1 MGVKTIMTVTGCF
14 DGTTNIGRDIIADAF
29 NKYSTVSSYFGTI
42 RNPYQVYPHIMEME
56 KEGLNYAAALVKL
69 GICHEDY
76 AKLNEIRKAT
86 DVLVLT
92 NYIDD
97 IVMTFILKELTNV
110 KTKEETPD
118 MDVIIKEAAS
128 LVEIAYIRFGML
140 PPSVSIPAN
149 PSDDPEKVVYP
160 PIVLDAYQQAVSQI
174 VLYEHSDYL
183 FPSDAI
189 QVIAYYAFG
198 LYNRFCNMIRS
209 SNEINFYS
217 LDGTQIPSNSFGL
230 TSSDTMS
237 FFEGFLKDD
246 SRKFN
251 YNGKALVDPMK
262 DLVDPN
268 ANTIIPTGVR
278 LEDLIQN
285 PPEDANNT
293 PQEVEEANPS
303 DEDTEGEETIDG
315 IDLNGDSD
323 QTLVNDIPDIPDI
336 SEDIPVDDT
345 PDVSE
350 KG

>member
-1 MGVKTIMTVTGCF
+1 MGVKTIMTVTGYF
-14 DGTTNIGRDIIADAF
+14 DGATNIGRDIIADAF

-56 KEGLNYAAALVKL
+56 KEGLNYAAALMKL
-69 GICHEDY
+69 GICQEDY

-110 KTKEETPD
+110 KTKEESPD
-118 MDVIIKEAAS
+118 MNVIVKEAAS
-128 LVEIAYIRFGML
+128 LVEIAHIRFGML

-160 PIVLDAYQQAVSQI
+160 PIVLDAYQEAVSQI

-198 LYNRFCNMIRS
+198 LYNRFCNMIRLLS
-209 SNEINFYS
+209 SNKINFYS

-251 YNGKALVDPMK
+251 YNGRALVDPMK
-262 DLVDPN
+262 DVVDPN
-268 ANTIIPTGVR
+268 ANPIIPAGVR

-285 PPEDANNT
+285 PPEDVTNT
-293 PQEVEEANPS
+293 PQEVEEVNPAE
-303 DEDTEGEETIDG
+303 EDKDGEKSIDG

-323 QTLVNDIPDIPDI
+323 QILVNDIPDIPEI
-336 SEDIPVDDT
+336 SEDTSVDDT
-345 PDVSE
+345 P
-350 KG
+350 